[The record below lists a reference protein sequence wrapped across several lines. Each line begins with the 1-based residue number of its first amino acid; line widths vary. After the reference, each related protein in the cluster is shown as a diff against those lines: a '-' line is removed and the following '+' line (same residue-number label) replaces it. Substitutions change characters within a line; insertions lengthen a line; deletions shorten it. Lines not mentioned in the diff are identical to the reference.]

1 MGQNVQEFLQQ
12 YTDDPGSL
20 IGPLA
25 QIGLSV
31 VGILGALIFMLL
43 TAFYIAVNPQPLVN
57 GLLSLFPPG
66 RRDAANHLTL
76 RLRTAWVGWLEG
88 VLIDMFVTGVLLYLG
103 LTLIGLE
110 FAIFFAV
117 FSALLVVIPYFGAV
131 IGAVPV
137 FLFALAD
144 SPTKAV
150 LALVV
155 YIIVQQIEGNVI
167 IPLVMA
173 QRVKLHPAL
182 IAIGVVLVGQLFGF
196 IGLFVAVPILSAIVI
211 LVDELWVKP
220 MEGERGISSGHRTG
234 GAGAAQRRR
243 PAAAPATAAAR
254 PDRLAFASKLRRGEA
269 RMGMFDL
276 TMTDEQVAEYRE
288 MVRGLAAGKV
298 SEPIVAAGLFRRG
311 GSAAKMGIS
320 KGGLGGIAYAGA
332 ALFSKKQ
339 AGGMPDKALLVA
351 TADKIH
357 AYKAKFKGRKWVAGD
372 EVAVWDRAGLRISG
386 RPSMGLTM
394 LEIESP
400 SEGEKV
406 SLAPIGVKDD
416 PVSLEFIQALSTS

>member
-1 MGQNVQEFLQQ
+1 MPTPREINPLYRAVLLAAALLVLGLLFRQLLTLMVAILITIIIAIPLALAADNFERKGVPRFFGALFALVLGLGIFAGVIALVIPPFVDQTQEFVDSVPGTIDDLEGEVADAFGISTEEVGQSVQEFLER
-12 YTDDPGSL
+12 YTEDPGSL

-31 VGILGALIFMLL
+31 VGILAALIFMLL

-57 GLLSLFPPG
+57 GLFSLFPPG
-66 RRDAANHLTL
+66 RREAANQLTF

-88 VLIDMFVTGVLLYLG
+88 VVIDMFVTGVLLYLG

-144 SPTKAV
+144 SPSKAV

-155 YIIVQQIEGNVI
+155 YIVVQQIEGNVI

-196 IGLFVAVPILSAIVI
+196 IGLFVSVPILSALVI

-220 MEGERGISSGHRTG
+220 MEGEQGIETASGREVPALLSAEG
-234 GAGAAQRRR
+234 LPQPPPQPQAG
-243 PAAAPATAAAR
+243 
-254 PDRLAFASKLRRGEA
+254 
-269 RMGMFDL
+269 
-276 TMTDEQVAEYRE
+276 
-288 MVRGLAAGKV
+288 
-298 SEPIVAAGLFRRG
+298 PIV
-311 GSAAKMGIS
+311 
-320 KGGLGGIAYAGA
+320 
-332 ALFSKKQ
+332 
-339 AGGMPDKALLVA
+339 
-351 TADKIH
+351 
-357 AYKAKFKGRKWVAGD
+357 
-372 EVAVWDRAGLRISG
+372 
-386 RPSMGLTM
+386 
-394 LEIESP
+394 
-400 SEGEKV
+400 
-406 SLAPIGVKDD
+406 
-416 PVSLEFIQALSTS
+416 

>member
-1 MGQNVQEFLQQ
+1 MPTPREINPLYRAVLLAAALIVLGLLFRELLTLLVAILITVIIAIPLALAADQLEERGVPRIIGALGALILGLAVLTGILALVIPPFVDQTQEFVDSVPGTLEDLEGEAADAFGISPAEVGENVQEFLQR

-43 TAFYIAVNPQPLVN
+43 TAFYIAVNPKPLVD
-57 GLLSLFPPG
+57 GLYSLFPPG
-66 RRDAANHLTL
+66 RREAASHLTL
-76 RLRTAWVGWLEG
+76 RLRTAWVGWLQG
-88 VLIDMFVTGVLLYLG
+88 VLIDMLVTGVLLYLG
-103 LTLIGLE
+103 LTLIGLD

-144 SPTKAV
+144 SPTTAI

-155 YIIVQQIEGNVI
+155 YIVVQQIEGNVI

-220 MEGERGISSGHRTG
+220 IQEERGVESATEREVPALLSAEGLPKP
-234 GAGAAQRRR
+234 
-243 PAAAPATAAAR
+243 PAAPQ
-254 PDRLAFASKLRRGEA
+254 PG
-269 RMGMFDL
+269 
-276 TMTDEQVAEYRE
+276 
-288 MVRGLAAGKV
+288 
-298 SEPIVAAGLFRRG
+298 PIA
-311 GSAAKMGIS
+311 
-320 KGGLGGIAYAGA
+320 
-332 ALFSKKQ
+332 
-339 AGGMPDKALLVA
+339 
-351 TADKIH
+351 
-357 AYKAKFKGRKWVAGD
+357 
-372 EVAVWDRAGLRISG
+372 
-386 RPSMGLTM
+386 
-394 LEIESP
+394 
-400 SEGEKV
+400 
-406 SLAPIGVKDD
+406 
-416 PVSLEFIQALSTS
+416 